1 MKIRRGRRLGPTSAL
16 LGAAKARTHQCDA
29 GASWAPQTVALEHEH
44 QTLDRRGSSRRLP
57 YFHISECVARSDV
70 PSDHALVASLDGLM
84 PCEILKLMAQAIASE
99 PRHPAFVLRGR
110 LICSAP

>member
-1 MKIRRGRRLGPTSAL
+1 MALAGPPRSHEKWSRRLKLTSAL
-16 LGAAKARTHQCDA
+16 LGATRARFPSVTREPQ
-29 GASWAPQTVALEHEH
+29 APQTVALEHEH
-44 QTLDRRGSSRRLP
+44 QTLDRRGSSRRRP

-99 PRHPAFVLRGR
+99 PRHPAFVLR
-110 LICSAP
+110 